1 MFDDTGGVRSHYI
14 PIIYSN
20 NTLQR
25 CVSQLSTQCWPCLP
39 EILYME
45 VYRSLWISPIIPYP
59 YLYMEVSPRKAIHS
73 TASRA
78 PFSPHRSFQRL
89 VSEVSA
95 SWKLNHGFHVAGV
108 RKKKTSWPIGGF
120 FQVVPRVDAIDE
132 IAQGPGTSMNP
143 VKVYQTINLVLTG
156 QKSWSS
162 NIPKKWFCKSKMEAS
177 MNLLFRGW
185 TSFGPLL
192 ILQRCSC
199 PLPAWRSAEVFT
211 SIPEAGWG
219 LGENLPLVKRE
230 GDMNMIELNMQL
242 QDSV

>member
-1 MFDDTGGVRSHYI
+1 MFHDTGGVRSHYI

-78 PFSPHRSFQRL
+78 PFSPHRSFQRV

-95 SWKLNHGFHVAGV
+95 SWKLNHGFHVAGG
-108 RKKKTSWPIGGF
+108 RKKTIMAHRVFFSGGSTHWCNWWNS
-120 FQVVPRVDAIDE
+120 P
-132 IAQGPGTSMNP
+132 PGTSMNP

-199 PLPAWRSAEVFT
+199 PLPAWRIAEVFT